1 MPVQKQRQLTRSRG
15 RGSWKIS
22 ERGREF
28 TEPLLNSHSQL
39 GVVSSLASW
48 QRAAGD
54 GGGEA
59 RQVLGNIAQLSHHRA
74 QHGNLGLQ
82 CLGNMKDSLGIIPW
96 VRRVGQLVEKRLKKR
111 GAHLSVHQT
120 LKISSKG
127 SSMHSHCHVVWSGC
141 ACRGV
146 RGRRAVLEEVVA

>member
-1 MPVQKQRQLTRSRG
+1 MPVQKQRQLTRNRG
-15 RGSWKIS
+15 RGSWKTS
-22 ERGREF
+22 ERGREL
-28 TEPLLNSHSQL
+28 TERLLNSHSQL

-74 QHGNLGLQ
+74 QNCDLGLQ

-141 ACRGV
+141 ACRGL
-146 RGRRAVLEEVVA
+146 RGRREVLKEVVA